1 MKGGGIGLAAAL
13 FAAVAG
19 VIVVTWAWL
28 GMPVEMPQASVGL
41 GEKLHCI
48 SYAPFRGEQNP
59 FGPDVPIDVR
69 QIDEDLA
76 QLKQVTN
83 CIRTYSIDH
92 GLDQIPEV
100 ARRHGLKVM
109 QGLWL
114 SSLPDLSRN
123 QVEGAVALAKRYPD
137 VITAVIVGNE
147 VLLRG
152 EMSAPQLA
160 RTIREV
166 KAQVTVAVTY
176 ADVWEFWLRY
186 REVAAAVDFVTV
198 HILPYWED
206 FPIPVANAAQHVDAI
221 RQQIAAAF
229 PDKEVLIGEF
239 GWPSAGRM
247 REGARPSPA
256 DQARVL
262 HDVLALAKRQSYR
275 VNVIE
280 AYDQPWKRQLEG
292 TVGGHWGLF
301 DGSRRALKFEW
312 GAAVSNHP
320 AWRWQAAG
328 GVGLAA
334 LVFAAALAAG
344 ARRPRELRTPA
355 MQTLTM
361 QTLTIQAW
369 LAIAA
374 SAAAS
379 GTMIGW
385 AIASIPLES
394 LTVGDWMRS
403 LAWGAVAIAAP
414 VLCAMAV
421 AGGVEVPSFARVL
434 GRRADRVE
442 GWLAILLG
450 LILVALT
457 LLAVQAALG
466 LVFDPRYRDFPFPAL
481 MAAAIPFLARK
492 TSWPRLRSLQ
502 PCAETVAA
510 ATLALSAVYI
520 VFNETLANWQALWFA
535 AGLLVLAVSLLPE
548 RGAPDSK

>member
-1 MKGGGIGLAAAL
+1 MKPGGMGLAAAL

-19 VIVVTWAWL
+19 VIVAAWAWL
-28 GMPVEMPQASVGL
+28 GMPVEMPHAPVGPD
-41 GEKLHCI
+41 EKLYCI

-59 FGPDVPIDVR
+59 FGPDIPIDVR
-69 QIDEDLA
+69 QIEEDLA

-114 SSLPDLSRN
+114 SSLPDLSRK

-160 RTIREV
+160 RIIRDV
-166 KAQVTVAVTY
+166 KAQVTVPVTY

-186 REVAAAVDFVTV
+186 REVATAVDFVTV

-206 FPIPVANAAQHVDAI
+206 IPIPAGKAAEHVDAI
-221 RQQIAAAF
+221 RRQIAAAF

-262 HDVLALAKRQSYR
+262 QDILALAKRQSYR

-320 AWRWQAAG
+320 SWRWQAAG

-344 ARRPRELRTPA
+344 ARRPLELRPL
-355 MQTLTM
+355 QT
-361 QTLTIQAW
+361 W

-374 SAAAS
+374 SAAVS

-421 AGGVEVPSFARVL
+421 AAGVEVPSFARVL

-442 GWLAILLG
+442 DRLAVLLG
-450 LILVALT
+450 LVLVALT

-466 LVFDPRYRDFPFPAL
+466 LVFDPRYRDFPFAAL
-481 MAAAIPFLARK
+481 MAAAVPFLVRR
-492 TSWPRLRSLQ
+492 TSWTRLRSLQ

-510 ATLALSAVYI
+510 ATLALSALYI
-520 VFNETLANWQALWFA
+520 VLNETLANWQALWFA
-535 AGLLVLAVSLLPE
+535 AGLLVLAVSLLPA

>member
-1 MKGGGIGLAAAL
+1 MKGGGMGLAAAL
-13 FAAVAG
+13 LAAVAG
-19 VIVVTWAWL
+19 VIVAAWAWL
-28 GMPVEMPQASVGL
+28 GMPVEMPQAPVGP
-41 GEKLHCI
+41 GEKLQCI

-69 QIDEDLA
+69 QIEEDLA
-76 QLKQVTN
+76 QLRQVTG

-114 SSLPDLSRN
+114 SSLPDLSRK
-123 QVEGAVALAKRYPD
+123 QIEGAVALANRYPD

-166 KAQVTVAVTY
+166 KAQVSVPVTY

-206 FPIPVANAAQHVDAI
+206 FPIPATNAAQHVDAI
-221 RQQIAAAF
+221 RQQVAAAF
-229 PDKEVLIGEF
+229 PDKEVFIGEF

-262 HDVLALAKRQSYR
+262 HDVLALAKQQRYR

-292 TVGGHWGLF
+292 TVGGHWGVF
-301 DGSRRALKFEW
+301 DGSRRTLKFEW
-312 GAAVSNHP
+312 GVAVSNQP
-320 AWRWQAAG
+320 FWRWQAAG
-328 GVGLAA
+328 GVALAA
-334 LVFAAALAAG
+334 LVFAAAFVGGVGRPLA
-344 ARRPRELRTPA
+344 LR
-355 MQTLTM
+355 
-361 QTLTIQAW
+361 AW
-369 LAIAA
+369 LGIAA
-374 SAAAS
+374 SASAS

-394 LTVGDWMRS
+394 LTLGDWMRS

-421 AGGVEVPSFARVL
+421 AAGVEVPSFARVV

-442 GWLAILLG
+442 GWLAISLG
-450 LILVALT
+450 LVLVALT

-481 MAAAIPFLARK
+481 IAAAVPFLVRK

-520 VFNETLANWQALWFA
+520 VLNETLANWQALWFA
-535 AGLLVLAVSLLPE
+535 AALLALAVSLLPE
-548 RGAPDSK
+548 RDAPDSK

>member
-1 MKGGGIGLAAAL
+1 M
-13 FAAVAG
+13 
-19 VIVVTWAWL
+19 T
-28 GMPVEMPQASVGL
+28 S
-41 GEKLHCI
+41 
-48 SYAPFRGEQNP
+48 
-59 FGPDVPIDVR
+59 
-69 QIDEDLA
+69 
-76 QLKQVTN
+76 

-114 SSLPDLSRN
+114 SSLPDLSRH
-123 QVEGAVALAKRYPD
+123 QIEGAVALAKRYPD

-166 KAQVTVAVTY
+166 KAQVTVPVTY

-206 FPIPVANAAQHVDAI
+206 VPIPAANAAEHVDAI
-221 RQQIAAAF
+221 RQQVAAAF

-262 HDVLALAKRQSYR
+262 HDVLALAKQQSYR

-312 GAAVSNHP
+312 GVAVSNHP
-320 AWRWQAAG
+320 HGAG
-328 GVGLAA
+328 RLRAVWFGGAC
-334 LVFAAALAAG
+334 FCRRLAAG
-344 ARRPRELRTPA
+344 ARRPLALRS
-355 MQTLTM
+355 
-361 QTLTIQAW
+361 W
-369 LAIAA
+369 LAISA

-385 AIASIPLES
+385 TIASIPLES

-414 VLCAMAV
+414 VLCAMTV
-421 AGGVEVPSFARVL
+421 AAGVEVPSFARVV

-442 GWLAILLG
+442 GLACNFAWAG
-450 LILVALT
+450 AGRAHVACS
-457 LLAVQAALG
+457 AGGAGARV
-466 LVFDPRYRDFPFPAL
+466 RPAL
-481 MAAAIPFLARK
+481 
-492 TSWPRLRSLQ
+492 PRLPVPGTGRGRLTPSWCARRHGHGCGVCSPAPRPLRQRSWRCRRSTSCSMKRSPIGRRSGLPQ
-502 PCAETVAA
+502 AFWCWRSVCCRSGPRQTQ
-510 ATLALSAVYI
+510 
-520 VFNETLANWQALWFA
+520 NE
-535 AGLLVLAVSLLPE
+535 
-548 RGAPDSK
+548 

>member
-1 MKGGGIGLAAAL
+1 MGLAAGL

-19 VIVVTWAWL
+19 VIVAAWAWL
-28 GMPVEMPQASVGL
+28 GMPVEMPQAPVGPD
-41 GEKLHCI
+41 EKLHCI

-69 QIDEDLA
+69 QIEEDLA

-114 SSLPDLSRN
+114 SSLPDLSRK
-123 QVEGAVALAKRYPD
+123 QIDGAVALAKRYPD

-166 KAQVTVAVTY
+166 KAQVTVPVTY

-206 FPIPVANAAQHVDAI
+206 LPIPAANAAPHVDAI
-221 RQQIAAAF
+221 RAQVAAAF

-262 HDVLALAKRQSYR
+262 HDVLALARQRSYR

-312 GAAVSNHP
+312 GVAVSNHP
-320 AWRWQAAG
+320 AWRWQAVG
-328 GVGLAA
+328 GVALAA
-334 LVFAAALAAG
+334 LVFVAGLVGG
-344 ARRPRELRTPA
+344 ARRPPALRTLAMQTPA
-355 MQTLTM
+355 MQT
-361 QTLTIQAW
+361 W
-369 LAIAA
+369 LAIGL
-374 SAAAS
+374 SAAVS

-385 AIASIPLES
+385 TIASIPLES

-414 VLCAMAV
+414 VLCAMTV
-421 AGGVEVPSFARVL
+421 AAGVEVPSFARVL
-434 GRRADRVE
+434 GRRADRVA
-442 GWLAILLG
+442 GWLAISLG
-450 LILVALT
+450 LVLVALT

-481 MAAAIPFLARK
+481 IAAAVPFLVRK

-520 VFNETLANWQALWFA
+520 VLSETLANWQAVWFA
-535 AGLLVLAVSLLPE
+535 VGLLLLAVSLLPE
-548 RGAPDSK
+548 QAAPDSK